1 MLQSEYNVLIVDDDP
16 DVLAV
21 SKLAMRG
28 FKPLNLPI
36 QLYTASSKAE
46 AIEVLQRDLS
56 TPAYP
61 GGNFAVAL
69 IDVVME
75 TDTAGLELCDYIR
88 NTLNNRFAQLYI
100 RTGQPGVAP
109 ERDVI
114 NRYDINGYF
123 TKVEATEDKLFTIIN
138 SGVRET
144 IFTLTALALLDLL
157 PVLAAF
163 SDSRDAMLGVMD
175 QAAATIGQRF
185 KSAMFIGDRVIPFGM
200 ELGEAQDVRNRLLTM
215 PVMPLGM
222 TGMPFPTE
230 GDHYVIDNNNT
241 VIHVAESQVT
251 TGADYLTITEAPVPR
266 TSVELLYKF
275 MRAFASLWS
284 KAN

>member
-138 SGVRET
+138 SGVREN

-215 PVMPLGM
+215 PSMPLGM

>member
-36 QLYTASSKAE
+36 RLYTASSKAE
-46 AIEVLQRDLS
+46 AIELIGRDLS

-88 NTLNNRFAQLYI
+88 NTLHNRFAQIYI

-114 NRYDINGYF
+114 DRYDINGYF

-138 SGVRET
+138 SGVREN
-144 IFTLTALALLDLL
+144 IFTLTAVYLLDLL
-157 PVLAAF
+157 NALAAF
-163 SDSRDAMLGVMD
+163 SDSRDAMFGVLD
-175 QAAATIGQRF
+175 QAGATAGARF
-185 KSAMFIGDRVIPFGM
+185 KFAIFVGDRGTPFDM
-200 ELGEAQDVRNRLLTM
+200 ERGEAQDVRDRLLKL
-215 PVMPLGM
+215 PGMPLGM
-222 TGMPFPTE
+222 PGTPFPNE
-230 GDHYVIDNNNT
+230 GDRYVVDGQYT
-241 VIHVAESQVT
+241 LIHVEESAMTSSGGCLVV
-251 TGADYLTITEAPVPR
+251 TEAPVPR
-266 TSVELLYKF
+266 TSIELLYKF
-275 MRAFASLWS
+275 LRALAGLWK
-284 KAN
+284 KAQ